1 MRVFEMDQLP
11 PGYVRLAAEPKA
23 CAQYTVNA
31 RSVDDLKARRVTVV
45 LSGRDVNGE
54 NMNQLDQLLKTFDV
68 AREIAHLDYDLTNI
82 PEANCRSCYMRITNP
97 QTRLSYDRVERQL
110 MIMVSI
116 SSDISLDLRDVI
128 TTQTRKPFIKE
139 HRVLICFR

>member
-1 MRVFEMDQLP
+1 MDQLP

-54 NMNQLDQLLKTFDV
+54 NMNQLDQLLKTFDGK
-68 AREIAHLDYDLTNI
+68 AR
-82 PEANCRSCYMRITNP
+82 
-97 QTRLSYDRVERQL
+97 
-110 MIMVSI
+110 I
-116 SSDISLDLRDVI
+116 SSLGFKKQHS
-128 TTQTRKPFIKE
+128 
-139 HRVLICFR
+139 